1 MKNLVATAMSYEGV
15 GGGFRDEP
23 ELLQFATERYVEA
36 ALVKPSSGSSSTM
49 RLSSSRRSTSAC
61 TVMQY
66 TWVKDRVRTLGL
78 G

>member
-36 ALVKPSSGSSSTM
+36 EASAVDLETDGLKGPLFRRLVGH
-49 RLSSSRRSTSAC
+49 
-61 TVMQY
+61 
-66 TWVKDRVRTLGL
+66 
-78 G
+78 